1 MTHVVLYG
9 KPECCLCDD
18 MKAVVD
24 EVRREI
30 PFALEVIDISGDRAL
45 EAAYGTEIPVLMIDG
60 RKAFKYRVDAT
71 ALRRR
76 LAR

>member
-1 MTHVVLYG
+1 MHVVLYG

-24 EVRREI
+24 AVRCEI
-30 PFALEVIDISGDRAL
+30 PFTLEVVDISGDPTL
-45 EAAYGTEIPVLMIDG
+45 EAAYGAEIPVLVIDG

-76 LAR
+76 LVR

>member
-30 PFALEVIDISGDRAL
+30 PFAL